1 MIIVKFNYFVNL
13 SSSTFTSTIARSPL
27 TPAIQ
32 IKRVTTYASL
42 FRFVVCFL
50 FFFLRIS
57 NSCNYHLAGEDGKG
71 RRYIDILL
79 STSPVC
85 LKKLMLLR
93 ELPDAV
99 LCLQV
104 VEVGLIDI
112 LDAINFVNT

>member
-1 MIIVKFNYFVNL
+1 MIIVKLNYFVNL
-13 SSSTFTSTIARSPL
+13 SSSTFTSTIARSPR
-27 TPAIQ
+27 TPPIQ

-71 RRYIDILL
+71 RRYINILL

-85 LKKLMLLR
+85 LEKLMLLS
-93 ELPDAV
+93 ELSDAI

-104 VEVGLIDI
+104 VKVGLIDI
-112 LDAINFVNT
+112 LYTIDFVNA